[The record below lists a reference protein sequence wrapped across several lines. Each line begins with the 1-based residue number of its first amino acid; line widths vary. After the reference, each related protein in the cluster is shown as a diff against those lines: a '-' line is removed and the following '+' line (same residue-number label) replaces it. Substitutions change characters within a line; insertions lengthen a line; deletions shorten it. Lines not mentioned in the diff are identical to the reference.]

1 MPKKSKKPKKIFVL
15 DTSVILH
22 DHNVLDCF
30 EENDIAIPITVLEE
44 LDNFKR
50 GNDTKNY
57 EAREFIR
64 ILDRLSNAYTL
75 QDWIPI
81 NGEDK
86 GKFKIILENDTN
98 EADAV
103 KIFGNKNDH
112 HILNAAL
119 SLKITAKDSK
129 VILVSKDINLRL
141 KAKALNITAEDFE
154 TGKIDRDSTLYT
166 GKQLVE
172 NIESEYINKL
182 YKQGNIS
189 DTNVIKDK
197 LTANGFYIMKNGK
210 SSVLSYYNPLDDCL
224 ERVEKQYV
232 YGIKPR
238 NAEQTFAL
246 HALLNPD
253 IKLVTLQ
260 GVAGTGKTLLALAS
274 ALEQHNL
281 YHQIVL
287 ARPIVP
293 LSNKDIGYLP
303 GNADE
308 KINPYMQ
315 PLFDN
320 LKFIKN
326 QFGQNEKKYRKI
338 EEMEDE
344 GKLNISALAFIRG
357 RSLSNVIFIVDEAQN
372 LTPHEVKT
380 IITRAGENTKIIFTG
395 DVFQIDTPYL
405 DEQSN
410 GLSYLIDRLKG
421 NELFAHI
428 TLEKGERS
436 ELANLANELL

>member
-1 MPKKSKKPKKIFVL
+1 MAKKSKKPKKIFVL

-86 GKFKIILENDTN
+86 GKFNIILENDTN

-210 SSVLSYYNPLDDCL
+210 SSVLSYYNPIDDCL

-232 YGIKPR
+232 Y
-238 NAEQTFAL
+238 
-246 HALLNPD
+246 
-253 IKLVTLQ
+253 
-260 GVAGTGKTLLALAS
+260 
-274 ALEQHNL
+274 
-281 YHQIVL
+281 
-287 ARPIVP
+287 
-293 LSNKDIGYLP
+293 
-303 GNADE
+303 
-308 KINPYMQ
+308 
-315 PLFDN
+315 
-320 LKFIKN
+320 
-326 QFGQNEKKYRKI
+326 
-338 EEMEDE
+338 
-344 GKLNISALAFIRG
+344 
-357 RSLSNVIFIVDEAQN
+357 
-372 LTPHEVKT
+372 
-380 IITRAGENTKIIFTG
+380 
-395 DVFQIDTPYL
+395 
-405 DEQSN
+405 
-410 GLSYLIDRLKG
+410 
-421 NELFAHI
+421 
-428 TLEKGERS
+428 
-436 ELANLANELL
+436 